1 MNIGVGGVR
10 ARINVTKLADTT
22 IFNNQQGLEVVME
35 GSVGVDAGMVG
46 NNDQ

>member
-10 ARINVTKLADTT
+10 ARINVTKLADT
-22 IFNNQQGLEVVME
+22 IFNNQQGLEVAME

-46 NNDQ
+46 NNDR